1 MLVHP
6 VPPLSPLRPFRSF
19 PAFLPLL
26 ALAFA
31 GRAQCADA
39 VAADSLD
46 SYRAAVAM
54 DFPRAAAAAHAANRG
69 PAPSAEARF
78 DLAIVLLNEQP
89 QSDGKLEQARQLLA
103 ELAAD
108 ASLSA
113 NLRAASLYFQG
124 RLEQS
129 HARPVNPA
137 AAARLYAQVFE
148 EHGQTAYAERAFAMY
163 AVIRQYEP
171 MPVAEKRRQLEELD
185 RQATVRLRSP
195 LAQRLYHLSAGLAWS
210 RLLQDDTQ
218 AYAHYLRVHE
228 LGLQNDYE
236 SSNLLVRLAELSR
249 RRGDAATALKFFRE
263 FVARF
268 PADRRTS
275 LAREW
280 IAELEAKP

>member
-1 MLVHP
+1 MLIHP
-6 VPPLSPLRPFRSF
+6 VPPLLPLRSF
-19 PAFLPLL
+19 QRLRPLLPLL

-31 GRAQCADA
+31 GPVFCATE
-39 VAADSLD
+39 AAPAALD

-54 DFPRAAAAAHAANRG
+54 DFPRAAAEVRE
-69 PAPSAEARF
+69 APPWPEARF
-78 DLAIVLLNEQP
+78 NLALVLLNEQP
-89 QSDGKLEQARQLLA
+89 QSLGKIDQARQLLG

-108 ASLSA
+108 ASLPA
-113 NLRAASLYFQG
+113 DLRAASLYYQG

-148 EHGQTAYAERAFAMY
+148 EHSQTTYAERAFAMY

-171 MPVAEKRRQLEELD
+171 LPVAEKRRLLEQLD
-185 RQATVRLRSP
+185 AQARTRLHSP
-195 LAQRLYHLSAGLAWS
+195 LAQRIYHLSAGLAWS
-210 RLLQDDTQ
+210 RLIQDDNQ
-218 AYAHYLRVHE
+218 AYAHYLRVHA
-228 LGLQNDYE
+228 LHLQNDYE

-249 RRGDAATALKFFRE
+249 RRGDVPAALKFFRE

-280 IAELEAKP
+280 IADLEGRP